1 MKSAPLRLV
10 VLLSLLAA
18 VARASENAAPFQ
30 RANTVA
36 WCIVPFDGLKRSPAA
51 RAEMVRSLGLTKV
64 AYDWRAQHVAE
75 FESEILEYR
84 RHGLEF
90 FAFWNT
96 HDEAFRLFKKH
107 NLRPQ
112 IWQTAPSPDGATQEE
127 RVVAAATRLLPAVQ
141 RARELGSRFGLYNHG
156 GWGGEPENLVAVCEY
171 LRRVH
176 GADYVGIVYN
186 FHHGH
191 AHIDRLATALAAM
204 KPQLLC
210 LNLNGMM
217 RDGDRRGMKIYPL
230 GQGEL
235 DVTLLRLV
243 SQSGYRGP
251 VGIIGHTQDDVELRL
266 RDNLEGLD
274 WIAAHIEGRPAAP
287 RPVARVPLHPKAKAP
302 PAGK

>member
-18 VARASENAAPFQ
+18 VARASDNAAPFQ

-64 AYDWRAQHVAE
+64 AYDWRAEHVAE

-141 RARELGSRFGLYNHG
+141 RTRELGSRFGLYNHG

-176 GADYVGIVYN
+176 GADHVGIVYN

-204 KPQLLC
+204 KPHLLC

-274 WIAAHIEGRPAAP
+274 WIAAQIEGRPAAP
-287 RPVARVPLHPKAKAP
+287 RPVARVPLQPKAKAP

>member
-18 VARASENAAPFQ
+18 VARASDNAAPFQ

-64 AYDWRAQHVAE
+64 AYDWRAEHVAE

-176 GADYVGIVYN
+176 GADHVGIVYN

-191 AHIDRLATALAAM
+191 AHVDRLAAALAAM
-204 KPQLLC
+204 KPHLLC

-274 WIAAHIEGRPAAP
+274 WIAAQIEGRPAAP
-287 RPVARVPLHPKAKAP
+287 RPVARVPLQPKAKAP

>member
-18 VARASENAAPFQ
+18 VARASDNAAPFQ

-64 AYDWRAQHVAE
+64 AYDWRAEHVAE

-141 RARELGSRFGLYNHG
+141 RTRELGSRFGLYNHG

-176 GADYVGIVYN
+176 GADHVGIVYN

-191 AHIDRLATALAAM
+191 AHIDRLAAALAAM
-204 KPQLLC
+204 KPHLLC

-274 WIAAHIEGRPAAP
+274 WIAAQIEGRPAAP
-287 RPVARVPLHPKAKAP
+287 RPVARVPLQPKAKAP
-302 PAGK
+302 APGK

>member
-18 VARASENAAPFQ
+18 VARASDNAAPFQ

-64 AYDWRAQHVAE
+64 AYDWRAEHVAE

-141 RARELGSRFGLYNHG
+141 RTRELGSRFGLYNHG

-176 GADYVGIVYN
+176 GADHVGIVYN

-191 AHIDRLATALAAM
+191 AHVDRLTAALAAM
-204 KPQLLC
+204 KPHLLC

-274 WIAAHIEGRPAAP
+274 WIAAQIEGRPAAP
-287 RPVARVPLHPKAKAP
+287 RPVARVPLQPKAKAP

>member
-18 VARASENAAPFQ
+18 VARASDNAAPFQ

-64 AYDWRAQHVAE
+64 AYDWRAEHVAE

-171 LRRVH
+171 LQRVH
-176 GADYVGIVYN
+176 GADHVGIVYN

-191 AHIDRLATALAAM
+191 AHIDRLAAALAAM
-204 KPQLLC
+204 KPHLLC

-274 WIAAHIEGRPAAP
+274 WIAAHIEGRPAAS

>member
-18 VARASENAAPFQ
+18 VARASDNAAPFQ

-64 AYDWRAQHVAE
+64 AYDWRAEHVAE

-156 GWGGEPENLVAVCEY
+156 GWGGEPENLVAVCEH
-171 LRRVH
+171 LRRIH
-176 GADYVGIVYN
+176 GADHVGIVYN

-191 AHIDRLATALAAM
+191 AHIDRLDAALAAM
-204 KPQLLC
+204 RPHLLC

-274 WIAAHIEGRPAAP
+274 WIAAQIEGRPAAP
-287 RPVARVPLHPKAKAP
+287 RPVARVPLQPKGKAP
-302 PAGK
+302 TPGK

>member
-18 VARASENAAPFQ
+18 VARASDNAAPFQ

-64 AYDWRAQHVAE
+64 AYDWRAEHVAE

-176 GADYVGIVYN
+176 GADHVGIVYN

-191 AHIDRLATALAAM
+191 AHIDRLAAALAAM
-204 KPQLLC
+204 KPHLLC

-274 WIAAHIEGRPAAP
+274 WIAAQIEGRPAAP
-287 RPVARVPLHPKAKAP
+287 RPVARVPLQPKAKAP

>member
-1 MKSAPLRLV
+1 MSVLRV
-10 VLLSLLAA
+10 VLTLFASLPVA
-18 VARASENAAPFQ
+18 ARATDNAPPFN

-36 WCIVPFDGLKRSPAA
+36 WCIVPFDGVKRTPAA

-64 AYDWRAQHVAE
+64 AYDWRAEHVAD
-75 FESEILEYR
+75 FEREILEYR

-96 HDEAFRLFKKH
+96 HDEAFRLFAKY
-107 NLRPQ
+107 NLQPQ
-112 IWQTAPSPDGATQEE
+112 IWQTAPSPEAATQEE
-127 RVVAAATRLLPAVQ
+127 RVAAAAARLLPAVR

-156 GWGGEPENLVAVCEY
+156 GWGGEPENLVAVCEH

-176 GADYVGIVYN
+176 GADHVGIVYN

-191 AHIDRLATALAAM
+191 AHADRLAAALAAM
-204 KPQLLC
+204 KPHLLC

-217 RDGDRRGMKIYPL
+217 RDGDRRGMKIFPL

-235 DVTLLRLV
+235 DAALLRV
-243 SQSGYRGP
+243 VAESGYRGP

-266 RDNLEGLD
+266 RDNLDGLD
-274 WIAAHIEGRPAAP
+274 WLAAQIEGRPAGP
-287 RPVARVPLHPKAKAP
+287 RPVARIPLLPKAKAP
-302 PAGK
+302 APGR

>member
-18 VARASENAAPFQ
+18 VARASDNAAPFQ

-64 AYDWRAQHVAE
+64 AYDWRAEHVAE

-141 RARELGSRFGLYNHG
+141 RTRELGSRFGLYNHG

-176 GADYVGIVYN
+176 GADHVGIVYN

-191 AHIDRLATALAAM
+191 AHIDRLAAALAAM
-204 KPQLLC
+204 KPHLLC

-274 WIAAHIEGRPAAP
+274 WIAAQIEGRPAAP
-287 RPVARVPLHPKAKAP
+287 RPVARVPLQPKAKAP

>member
-1 MKSAPLRLV
+1 MKTAPLRLV
-10 VLLSLLAA
+10 LLLSLLAA
-18 VARASENAAPFQ
+18 VARANENAAPFH

-64 AYDWRAQHVAE
+64 AYDWRAEHVAE

-156 GWGGEPENLVAVCEY
+156 GWGGEPENLVAVCEH
-171 LRRVH
+171 LRRIH
-176 GADYVGIVYN
+176 GADHVGIVYN

-191 AHIDRLATALAAM
+191 AHIDRLDAALAAM
-204 KPQLLC
+204 RPHLLC

-235 DVTLLRLV
+235 DVTLLRV
-243 SQSGYRGP
+243 VAESGYRGP

-274 WIAAHIEGRPAAP
+274 WIAAQIEGRPAAP
-287 RPVARVPLHPKAKAP
+287 RPVARVPLQPKGKAP
-302 PAGK
+302 TPGK

>member
-64 AYDWRAQHVAE
+64 AYDWRAEHVAE

-176 GADYVGIVYN
+176 GADHVGIVYN

-191 AHIDRLATALAAM
+191 AHIDRLAAALAAM
-204 KPQLLC
+204 KPHLLC

-274 WIAAHIEGRPAAP
+274 WIAAQIEGRPAAP
-287 RPVARVPLHPKAKAP
+287 RPVARVPLQPKAKAP